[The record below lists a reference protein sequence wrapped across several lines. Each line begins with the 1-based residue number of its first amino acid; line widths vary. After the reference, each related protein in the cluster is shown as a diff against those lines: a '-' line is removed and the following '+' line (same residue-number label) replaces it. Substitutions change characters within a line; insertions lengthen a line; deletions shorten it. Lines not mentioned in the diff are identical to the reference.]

1 MRLSHWEQRFS
12 NSHNFRALVARIQP
26 PSMTTRPVR
35 SLRLPSKFLPF
46 QETCYSLRTTPPQ
59 TPRNECRSVTFP
71 EVQTQQPFTMTLR
84 ARLPRSPRRQHRLR
98 RVCSSFKIAPP
109 QTRKNEC
116 KSGTYRNSTRNSC
129 LQSKEC
135 LSSQP
140 GSCASTTRRGE
151 R

>member
-1 MRLSHWEQRFS
+1 MRLSHWVQRLS
-12 NSHNFRALVARIQP
+12 HSHNFRAVEARIPP

-35 SLRLPSKFLPF
+35 SPRLPRRHLPF
-46 QETCYSLRTTPPQ
+46 QETCYSLRTAPPQ

-71 EVQTQQPFTMTLR
+71 EVQTQQPFT
-84 ARLPRSPRRQHRLR
+84 
-98 RVCSSFKIAPP
+98 IAPP
-109 QTRKNEC
+109 QTRKSEC
-116 KSGTYRNSTRNSC
+116 KSVTYRNSTRNSC